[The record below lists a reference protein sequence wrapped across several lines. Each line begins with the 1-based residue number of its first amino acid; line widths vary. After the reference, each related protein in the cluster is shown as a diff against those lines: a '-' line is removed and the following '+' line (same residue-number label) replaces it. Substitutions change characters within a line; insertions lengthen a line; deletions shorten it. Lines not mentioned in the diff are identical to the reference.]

1 MTSKMSSNELRLPA
15 LEIQQGARSLYTF
28 AVDGKSLSTFATVSR
43 IRRNDEAK
51 IEGYQR
57 PEVLAH
63 ISSIR
68 KYLESKN
75 PMIPNALVVAFD
87 SRVRFEPSEP
97 RNASAARSGSIV
109 IPIDPSE
116 QTTDLPGWIV
126 DGQQRT
132 AALREAQID
141 SFPIFITAFITDD
154 DSEQKAQFILVNST
168 KPLPKSLIYELLPS
182 TEAALPPR
190 LEVRRFPARIL
201 EHLNWDTDSPMQGM
215 VKTPTTP
222 GGMIKDNSILRML
235 ETSLT
240 DGSLYRW
247 RDPKTGT
254 GDISKMLEFLKNYW
268 TAVSQVFDHAWGLP
282 PRKSRLM
289 HGVGITSLGFVMDAI
304 GDRLWDLEIPSLDH
318 FAEDLSPLAEVCAWT
333 SGEWNFGP
341 NSVRA
346 WNELQNT
353 QKDTQLLTNYLL
365 FQYKAKVWSTKSQA
379 LKDA

>member
-1 MTSKMSSNELRLPA
+1 MTSKPKPNELRLPA
-15 LEIQQGARSLYTF
+15 LEIQQGTRALYTF
-28 AVDGKSLSTFATVSR
+28 AVDGKSLARFATVSR
-43 IRRNDEAK
+43 IRRNEEAK

-63 ISSIR
+63 IASIR
-68 KYLESKN
+68 KYLESN
-75 PMIPNALVVAFD
+75 DPMIPNALVVAFD
-87 SRVRFEPSEP
+87 SRVRFEAETP
-97 RNASAARSGSIV
+97 RNGRTARPGSMI
-109 IPIDPSE
+109 IPIDPDE
-116 QTTDLPGWIV
+116 DAADLPGWIV

-132 AALREAQID
+132 AALREAQIE
-141 SFPIFITAFITDD
+141 SFPIFVTAFITDD
-154 DSEQKAQFILVNST
+154 DAEQKAQFILVNST

-182 TEAALPPR
+182 TETALPPS

-201 EHLNWDTDSPMQGM
+201 EHLNWDTDSPLKGM
-215 VKTPTTP
+215 IKTPTTP
-222 GGMIKDNSILRML
+222 DGIVKDNSILRML

-254 GDISKMLEFLKNYW
+254 GDISKMLQFLKNFW
-268 TAVSQVFDHAWGLP
+268 EAVSHVFRDAWALP

-304 GDRLWDLEIPSLDH
+304 GDRLWDIEIPSVDH
-318 FAEDLSPLAEVCAWT
+318 FVEDLTPLAEVCAWT
-333 SGEWNFGP
+333 GGEWHFGP

-365 FQYKAKVWSTKSQA
+365 FQYKARVWSAKGDIVR
-379 LKDA
+379 DA